1 MDELLRR
8 FPDVAQN
15 IFKQLDDKS
24 LANCREV
31 NKIWCNFLDNKS
43 FFWRRRIQ
51 KYSKNQTQFQDAW
64 RIVTKKVSIE
74 KLRELAIAIEK
85 FYKIYPRE
93 IDEQQS
99 PLQIGAAVGNISIC
113 ENIAHLENKNPADNE
128 GLTPLHFAASNGHM
142 NIVKYIA
149 EHLEDKNPSTN
160 DGWTPLHSAA
170 YDGHL
175 EIFKCIAE
183 HLDDKNPATNDGW
196 TPLHSAAQEGHL
208 EVVKYIAEHL
218 GDNNP
223 VAQNGSTPKSLAL
236 RKKHFRVVSY
246 LESTSKTFQGCF
258 VSYLESTS
266 YKRPHVEN
274 ADDSSREEKRR
285 KL

>member
-1 MDELLRR
+1 MEEVLSR
-8 FPDVAQN
+8 FPVLAQDV
-15 IFKQLDDKS
+15 FKQLDDKS
-24 LANCREV
+24 LANYREV

-99 PLQIGAAVGNISIC
+99 PLQIVAAVGNVSIC

-142 NIVKYIA
+142 NIIKYIEA
-149 EHLEDKNPSTN
+149 
-160 DGWTPLHSAA
+160 
-170 YDGHL
+170 
-175 EIFKCIAE
+175 
-183 HLDDKNPATNDGW
+183 
-196 TPLHSAAQEGHL
+196 
-208 EVVKYIAEHL
+208 KYFTQIRNRL
-218 GDNNP
+218 G
-223 VAQNGSTPKSLAL
+223 
-236 RKKHFRVVSY
+236 
-246 LESTSKTFQGCF
+246 
-258 VSYLESTS
+258 
-266 YKRPHVEN
+266 
-274 ADDSSREEKRR
+274 
-285 KL
+285 